1 MLKCICEFL
10 KTCNK
15 AYLKLYAERKKHEH
29 MILKRTADLK
39 VEVGTS
45 ILPRNTISREILAK
59 LPFPATAFAPKGK
72 ELREQEAI
80 QK

>member
-1 MLKCICEFL
+1 
-10 KTCNK
+10 
-15 AYLKLYAERKKHEH
+15 